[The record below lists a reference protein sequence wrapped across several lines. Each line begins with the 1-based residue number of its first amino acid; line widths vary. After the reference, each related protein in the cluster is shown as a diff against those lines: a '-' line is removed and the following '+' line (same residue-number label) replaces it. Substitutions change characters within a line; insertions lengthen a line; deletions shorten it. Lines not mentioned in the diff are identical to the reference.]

1 MELQQ
6 NVHFCCAPIESTLH
20 SRSKKILEIFSRTL
34 LSKKILPLQLQKME
48 AEPRS
53 CNKNDARLLQTT
65 KSSAQSAILVSV
77 RDYGWIGMD

>member
-1 MELQQ
+1 LELQQ
-6 NVHFCCAPIESTLH
+6 NVHFGCTLVEPPLH
-20 SRSKKILEIFSRTL
+20 TGGKKILEIFSRTL

-65 KSSAQSAILVSV
+65 KSSAQSAILVSI